1 MRELSLIALWN
12 GAGNLLKTHLKYGG
26 SMAINGPL
34 ANPAT
39 VVMGIN
45 ADALEW
51 SFSRAEPDA
60 VSLMQLHDGQR
71 TLLIAV

>member
-1 MRELSLIALWN
+1 
-12 GAGNLLKTHLKYGG
+12 
-26 SMAINGPL
+26 MAINGPL

-45 ADALEW
+45 ADHLEW

>member
-1 MRELSLIALWN
+1 
-12 GAGNLLKTHLKYGG
+12 
-26 SMAINGPL
+26 MAINGPL

-45 ADALEW
+45 ADDLEW